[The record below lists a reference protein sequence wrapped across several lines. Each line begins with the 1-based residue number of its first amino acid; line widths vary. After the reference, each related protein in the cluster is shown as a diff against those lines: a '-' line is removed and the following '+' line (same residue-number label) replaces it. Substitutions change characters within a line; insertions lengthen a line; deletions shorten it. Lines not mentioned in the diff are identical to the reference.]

1 MKQSGPIVI
10 GIAIVVVVIAVSAY
24 ALSGYGGRPNA
35 NATTSVNRYSTT
47 ATTSAAP
54 APGSPTSG
62 YDLMVGSS
70 ASVGRYLETSAGF
83 TLYLLSSD
91 IQYKSSTCTG
101 ACVDY
106 WPPYLFNGSI
116 SSLSVQSGINASAL
130 GVITRPDGS
139 RQLTYDG
146 WPLYRFS
153 GDKAAGQ
160 VSGEG
165 IAAFGGVWYA
175 VTVPNATV

>member
-1 MKQSGPIVI
+1 MVI
-10 GIAIVVVVIAVSAY
+10 GIVIVVGVIAVSAY
-24 ALSGYGGRPNA
+24 ALSGYGGRSNV

-54 APGSPTSG
+54 GSPTSG
-62 YDLMVGSS
+62 YDLMVGNS

-130 GVITRPDGS
+130 GVITRSDGS

-175 VTVPNATV
+175 ATVPNATV